1 MTSKI
6 ESVVAALA
14 RSVVYHGAA
23 QPEDT
28 QLVSKWLDELK
39 NADDDA
45 TDDAADDATD
55 DKTFKPA
62 VKKTK

>member
-23 QPEDT
+23 QPEDA
-28 QLVSKWLDELK
+28 QLVSEWLNEQNDAD

-45 TDDAADDATD
+45 DDTTG
-55 DKTFKPA
+55 KTFKPSG
-62 VKKTK
+62 KK

>member
-23 QPEDT
+23 QPEDA
-28 QLVSKWLDELK
+28 QLVSEWLSEQNDT
-39 NADDDA
+39 DDTDGSDDA
-45 TDDAADDATD
+45 TG
-55 DKTFKPA
+55 KTFKPSG
-62 VKKTK
+62 KK